1 MKKGL
6 IKLFLLIVFAVSASL
21 LIFYN
26 AERAKKVEVVEDYL
40 IAQNELEDIISKDT
54 NYNFQNPKIIVNPYG
69 NSPLTA
75 LIIFETNDLTAPT
88 VTIHGKNKNT
98 TFTNTFTPSK
108 KHILPIYGLYA
119 GENKISLKV
128 NNNTVNLT
136 IKTDE
141 LPEDMIKPTSVKSK
155 KESLSNELYFITP
168 SSKGYTA
175 AYDVNGD
182 VRWYITNNYIW
193 DIKKLH
199 NGHLLLSSDRLI
211 NPPYYTTGLVEID
224 LMGKVYYEYTL
235 PGGYHHDVFEM
246 DNGDLLIASN
256 NFSSGTTED
265 YVVLMDR
272 DNGKIIKEW
281 DLKKILPTTY
291 GLNEMATDYDWFHNN
306 SVWYDK
312 KTNSITLSGR
322 HQDAVI
328 NIDFETGDLNWIIGD
343 PNGWNAEYLK
353 YFFTGGDGFEW
364 QYAQHAAEILPNG
377 NVFIFDNGNNRSKI
391 KEEYVDADH
400 NYSRAVIY
408 KINTDN
414 MTVEQVWEYGKELGA
429 KFYSPYISDV
439 DYLSN
444 NHYLILSGG
453 NASKDGK
460 YLNVPAGLDNADTL
474 RSTLVEIQ
482 NNKVIFEL
490 ILPTND
496 YRAEKINIYDVD
508 SYYLN
513 NASRLGNMGETQTDK
528 SINPLFNKGIDE
540 NYKSKNIKITKEADR
555 LVFTGTFQ
563 KDDKVSLILNGVFSN
578 KTYNVRISNR
588 PYTAMCVDI
597 FNESNKE
604 GITVNKYINDVG
616 MKGKYY
622 IYVKINDTIYDPD
635 LFVLY

>member
-1 MKKGL
+1 MFLDHTNYFSKEADMEYMSVSQF
-6 IKLFLLIVFAVSASL
+6 KLF
-21 LIFYN
+21 N
-26 AERAKKVEVVEDYL
+26 ECEAKALATIKGQED
-40 IAQNELEDIISKDT
+40 AISKDSFLEGQLFEELVAGDAKLFMAQHPELIST
-54 NYNFQNPKIIVNPYG
+54 RGATSGQLKSAYSKVLIAAEKFNSQQFFRNIIEKCEKQTI
-69 NSPLTA
+69 LT
-75 LIIFETNDLTAPT
+75 
-88 VTIHGKNKNT
+88 
-98 TFTNTFTPSK
+98 
-108 KHILPIYGLYA
+108 
-119 GENKISLKV
+119 GEIC
-128 NNNTVNLT
+128 
-136 IKTDE
+136 
-141 LPEDMIKPTSVKSK
+141 
-155 KESLSNELYFITP
+155 
-168 SSKGYTA
+168 
-175 AYDVNGD
+175 
-182 VRWYITNNYIW
+182 
-193 DIKKLH
+193 DIKVKCKL
-199 NGHLLLSSDRLI
+199 
-211 NPPYYTTGLVEID
+211 D
-224 LMGKVYYEYTL
+224 L
-235 PGGYHHDVFEM
+235 F
-246 DNGDLLIASN
+246 
-256 NFSSGTTED
+256 
-265 YVVLMDR
+265 
-272 DNGKIIKEW
+272 
-281 DLKKILPTTY
+281 
-291 GLNEMATDYDWFHNN
+291 
-306 SVWYDK
+306 DK

-453 NASKDGK
+453 NASKGGK

-513 NASRLGNMGETQTDK
+513 NASRLGNMGETKTDK

-540 NYKSKNIKITKEADR
+540 TYKSKNIKITKEADR

>member
-88 VTIHGKNKNT
+88 VTIHGKDKNT

-141 LPEDMIKPTSVKSK
+141 LPEDMIKPTSVKAK
-155 KESLSNELYFITP
+155 KESLSNELYFVTP

-256 NFSSGTTED
+256 DFSSGTTED

-414 MTVEQVWEYGKELGA
+414 MTIEQVWEYGKELGA

-439 DYLSN
+439 DYLSD

-460 YLNVPAGLDNADTL
+460 YLNVPAGLDSADNL

-513 NASRLGNMGETQTDK
+513 NASRLGNMGETKTDK

-540 NYKSKNIKITKEADR
+540 TYKSKNIKITKEADR